1 MSIENS
7 IDLYNIMQKSG
18 AFDPGSNNYIWIRDM
33 EWIDPKQIEK
43 NKEKVPENVIPIAVT
58 GAGDVWGINN
68 NKIVL
73 YYHDDEEELHYADN
87 LKNAIFRAI
96 VEYLSD
102 NDFIAESENDENNA
116 VCAAMYVKKYTDVF
130 SSYFSEEQVN
140 DLQEII
146 KNNINEF
153 HYNNGSVYH
162 SFISVEE
169 ADKIIGKYINVDD
182 VDSTEDINIQAS
194 NERVVFSDCFS
205 DEMVERLR
213 CHCKENV
220 EYYLNLGNKLSQS
233 IPENSSLQQIIY
245 KNRTN
250 DLFLYR
256 IGEILTDGSF
266 YTGVKKKQGIEVKGD
281 VTEYYID
288 ENGKPIY
295 AKLYADGNMNPH
307 YGMCFYFVSD
317 NSVISVKYSF
327 NKEKNE
333 YKYCETIENTFDSS
347 GKILSFI
354 KYDESYVHA
363 AEYNLYAKGILT
375 ESRYM
380 KYFYLNEKI
389 GMIPDSY
396 SISGFIGNP
405 SIFGKNIFNYKN
417 DAIVSVHKIQC
428 DSDCCKCFDYNVTDK
443 LYKQI
448 LKKKTDLNNIP
459 LM

>member
-1 MSIENS
+1 MSVENS
-7 IDLYNIMQKSG
+7 IDLYNIMQNSG
-18 AFDPGSNNYIWIRDM
+18 AFDPGNNNCIWVRDM

-43 NKEKVPENVIPIAVT
+43 YKEKVPENVIPIAST
-58 GAGDVWGINN
+58 GAGDIWGINDN
-68 NKIVL
+68 EIVL
-73 YYHDDEEELHYADN
+73 YYHDDDEALPYADN
-87 LKNAIFRAI
+87 LINAVFRAI

-102 NDFIAESENDENNA
+102 NDFISENENDENNA
-116 VCAAMYVKKYTDVF
+116 VCAAIYVKKYTGVF
-130 SSYFSEEQVN
+130 SGYFSDEQVN
-140 DLQEII
+140 DLREII
-146 KNNINEF
+146 KNGINEF
-153 HYNNGSVYH
+153 HYSNGSVYH

-169 ADKIIGKYINVDD
+169 ADKIIGKYISVDYVDD
-182 VDSTEDINIQAS
+182 TEKINIQTS
-194 NERVVFSDCFS
+194 NDSVVFSDCFS

-220 EYYLNLGNKLSQS
+220 EYYLKSGNKLSQNIS
-233 IPENSSLQQIIY
+233 ENSSLQQIIY

-281 VTEYYID
+281 VTEYYVD

-317 NSVISVKYSF
+317 NSVTSVQYLW

-333 YKYCETIENTFDSS
+333 YKYCHTIENTFDPN

-354 KYDESYVHA
+354 KYNESDVEA
-363 AEYNLYAKGILT
+363 AEIYFYENGVLR
-375 ESRYM
+375 ESSYM
-380 KYFYLNEKI
+380 KYFSLNEKI
-389 GMIPDSY
+389 GMIPDRY
-396 SISGFIGNP
+396 SISGFIENP
-405 SIFGKNIFNYKN
+405 STFGKNIYNYKN

-428 DSDCCKCFDYNVTDK
+428 NNDCCKCFDFNVTDK
-443 LYKQI
+443 IYKQI
-448 LKKKTDLNNIP
+448 LKKNLI
-459 LM
+459 